1 MFDEVIFLFPLI
13 QLARGGDQ
21 IISLVTGALGG
32 CISTLNFFMIIKS
45 DIGVVE
51 CCLVLLPDKEVL
63 QLY

>member
-32 CISTLNFFMIIKS
+32 CISTLNFFMNHDYKFRHWS
-45 DIGVVE
+45 CGV
-51 CCLVLLPDKEVL
+51 LPSFVA
-63 QLY
+63 